1 MERVDQRYVNAVCQR
16 HGSESTMI
24 MEDVEG
30 ISLLSHL
37 VNHVEHS
44 GDMIDFIQ

>member
-1 MERVDQRYVNAVCQR
+1 MRSASATAVK
-16 HGSESTMI
+16 STMI